1 MFGYGKERNTKLNS
15 QYATSADYCQIF
27 QQDMGRL
34 YLLSFLLTANH
45 ARAEQCYVEGM
56 ENAVDGSPVFKE
68 WARSWSKRSVIQNA
82 IRLVFSECVQSE
94 IRDCWHESPVSS
106 VIDAVTRLAPLKRFV
121 FVMSVLERYSDREC
135 SILLNCSTQ
144 DVIDARLQALRTLGR
159 FDSSVWRLTD
169 STAQCVP
176 LFSGRRDIARK
187 TVAELPV
194 DVLVDAGVERVYGVP
209 GDSLNG
215 TTDSIRTRKGH

>member
-1 MFGYGKERNTKLNS
+1 MYGNGKGRNTKLNS
-15 QYATSADYCQIF
+15 QYATSTDYYQIF

-45 ARAEQCYVEGM
+45 ARAEQCYVEAI

-82 IRLVFSECVQSE
+82 IRLVFSECVQSKG
-94 IRDCWHESPVSS
+94 RDGWHESPVRSE
-106 VIDAVTRLAPLKRFV
+106 IDIVTRLAPLKRFV

-144 DVIDARLQALRTLGR
+144 DVIDARVQALRTLA
-159 FDSSVWRLTD
+159 FDSSV
-169 STAQCVP
+169 CC
-176 LFSGRRDIARK
+176 G
-187 TVAELPV
+187 E
-194 DVLVDAGVERVYGVP
+194 
-209 GDSLNG
+209 GD
-215 TTDSIRTRKGH
+215 